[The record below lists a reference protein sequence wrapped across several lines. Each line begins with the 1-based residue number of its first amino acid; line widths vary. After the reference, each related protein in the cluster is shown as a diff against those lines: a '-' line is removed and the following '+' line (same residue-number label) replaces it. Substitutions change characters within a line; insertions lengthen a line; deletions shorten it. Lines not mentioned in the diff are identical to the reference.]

1 MGMIVNELADELRMI
16 AYSDMAKPANRVAA
30 LASLARNGIDPKR
43 VQSTLYSIATDVSTP
58 DSVKV
63 RAIDLL
69 DKYDF
74 SAAPQELAPE
84 EAAKLEQSLLEQY
97 VGQT

>member
-1 MGMIVNELADELRMI
+1 MGMIADELADELRMI
-16 AYSDMAKPANRVAA
+16 AYSDMAKPVNRVSA